1 MDDIDNVLNGINTDK
16 EPNPNQKIDDLV
28 SQSAELGPEEEY
40 DLSQYEEVDTSMLE
54 ETIEYP
60 KQLADTELERKYL
73 GLLLNEIKAISV
85 YNFDYE
91 HCYFA
96 DDTLLNI
103 YKKIIFTDGERYTP
117 VRIKE
122 KFNFSRETHELYLM
136 KNALKEEYETCTDS
150 MEDVYRELSKIFI
163 LRKSFLEIPVKALQ
177 ARIVDILNYELY
189 DKMTPEDVEAAV
201 NQVTT
206 TQKFKRAVLNKDLT
220 EFLNEGDN
228 TLTNGLL
235 VPFPILTKALKGI
248 RIGETSAYCMPS
260 NYGKSRF
267 MLNLAAFIAVVHKK
281 KVLVISNEMSLEKM
295 KLCLITTIV
304 NNPIMQRLHGHKL
317 HVSENQL
324 LDFRF
329 RPDEGA
335 NEEVNSDGFMFQ
347 AKGESREAYIKRL
360 EKNSKEYKEVCEVTD
375 WFNAKLYNSIHF
387 IDITDHTND
396 ELRKVIMNYYFKE
409 QVHYVF
415 YDTMKTDID
424 NIGNGEELKK
434 TATILSNLAQNYH
447 MYICSTMQMQETAT
461 DPVNLSVND
470 LAVSRTV
477 KEVLDNLMLFKQ
489 VHREN
494 LDDYEFSKT
503 ELFEEVE
510 SLKHFSDP
518 NVRYYVCVIDK
529 NRAGPKP
536 VLLYRL
542 NLAYNYWEELGYI
555 RHKSGMYTGL

>member
-1 MDDIDNVLNGINTDK
+1 MDDIDNVINGINSEK
-16 EPNPNQKIDDLV
+16 EVNPNQKIDDLV
-28 SQSAELGPEEEY
+28 AQTESVDPEDQY
-40 DLSQYEEVDTSMLE
+40 DLSQFEEVDTSMLE
-54 ETIEYP
+54 DTIEYP
-60 KQLADTELERKYL
+60 EQLADTTLESKYL
-73 GLLLNEIKAISV
+73 GLILNEIKAISV

-96 DDTLLNI
+96 DETLLDI
-103 YKKIIFTDGERYTP
+103 YKKIIFTDGEKYTP

-122 KFNFSRETHELYLM
+122 KFNFSRETRELYLL
-136 KNALKEEYETCTDS
+136 KTALKEEFETCTDS
-150 MEDVYRELSKIFI
+150 IEDVYRELRKIFV

-189 DKMTPEDVEAAV
+189 AKMTPEDVEAAV

-220 EFLNEGDN
+220 DFLNEGDN
-228 TLTNGLL
+228 TLRNGLL

-335 NEEVNSDGFMFQ
+335 KEEVNSDGFM
-347 AKGESREAYIKRL
+347 L
-360 EKNSKEYKEVCEVTD
+360 
-375 WFNAKLYNSIHF
+375 
-387 IDITDHTND
+387 
-396 ELRKVIMNYYFKE
+396 
-409 QVHYVF
+409 
-415 YDTMKTDID
+415 
-424 NIGNGEELKK
+424 
-434 TATILSNLAQNYH
+434 
-447 MYICSTMQMQETAT
+447 
-461 DPVNLSVND
+461 
-470 LAVSRTV
+470 
-477 KEVLDNLMLFKQ
+477 
-489 VHREN
+489 
-494 LDDYEFSKT
+494 
-503 ELFEEVE
+503 
-510 SLKHFSDP
+510 
-518 NVRYYVCVIDK
+518 
-529 NRAGPKP
+529 
-536 VLLYRL
+536 
-542 NLAYNYWEELGYI
+542 
-555 RHKSGMYTGL
+555 